1 MIRSLGMILSACCVA
16 TLFSQM
22 IGLGILWYR
31 GQLTPATFRDIRA
44 VLSGQDLAA
53 IAVDEE
59 MQRVDISREDIVRE
73 RSMRV
78 LELNSLQNEL
88 SVLKGMVDSRK
99 TSLLTEQKAFLK
111 QKEDFE
117 KTLAAI
123 DAERT
128 AAAAE
133 QARAVLLAMPPA
145 DAVTTLMRLNIDE
158 NVVLLKEMPE
168 KKIAALLKS
177 FAEGND
183 PQKVSR
189 GQEIFEALSRGE
201 PAREKIREAAQK
213 LRTADASEP
222 PSTPKPAAAGEAVPP
237 PASP

>member
-1 MIRSLGMILSACCVA
+1 MIRSLGMIIGACCVA
-16 TLFSQM
+16 TLVSQM
-22 IGLGILWYR
+22 FGLGILWFR

-59 MQRVDISREDIVRE
+59 MQRVDISRDDIIRD

-88 SVLKGMVDSRK
+88 AVLKGMVDSRK

-158 NVVLLKEMPE
+158 NVVLIKEMPE
-168 KKIAALLKS
+168 KKIAALLKG

-183 PQKVSR
+183 PQKVGR

-201 PAREKIREAAQK
+201 PARSKIREAAQK
-213 LRTADASEP
+213 IRAADASEK
-222 PSTPKPAAAGEAVPP
+222 STSPKPPAAGEVVPP
-237 PASP
+237 PANP